1 MIGETGSGLIKKT
14 LLTYDSSKGYERK
27 GLVSS
32 VSLISPVFIRLRS
45 DKKTVTADVGL
56 RQIEEFLSQPDDAVE
71 ISWKASEVVGR
82 EIYTKSSKGSTAI
95 RKFIILKTNK
105 EHTGEFSPFAVVY
118 TDFSAG
124 RKSPLEQEIYLCQT
138 ENEASQKVAELK
150 EENIKKGWAPFNQ

>member
-1 MIGETGSGLIKKT
+1 
-14 LLTYDSSKGYERK
+14 
-27 GLVSS
+27 
-32 VSLISPVFIRLRS
+32 
-45 DKKTVTADVGL
+45 
-56 RQIEEFLSQPDDAVE
+56 
-71 ISWKASEVVGR
+71 VGR

-105 EHTGEFSPFAVVY
+105 EHTGEYSPFAVVY

-138 ENEASQKVAELK
+138 ENEATQKVADLK